1 MIWPSKSSALSVS
14 QPYASSI
21 HAQAVKVM
29 AMENT
34 RAPSVSTEED
44 AYLCVRAREH
54 EQRDS

>member
-1 MIWPSKSSALSVS
+1 MVVSVLSVS